1 MPLSVQQMID
11 CTNGL
16 GLDIG
21 TPLERVNV
29 ACQTEFS
36 DVYLELALEQ
46 PLQSA
51 QSYPLT
57 GTFGNCRESGTHN
70 ITKSSAVLQDSEYQY
85 FTDEEALLK
94 LVQSGPVVT
103 VFDIGDSFYRYA
115 GGVYYD
121 PETCS
126 NNEDED
132 VPSECKGSDG
142 SGYTCLGDCNNKLPV
157 HCDRYGVRE

>member
-21 TPLERVNV
+21 TEMERVNV
-29 ACQTEFS
+29 ACQSGFP
-36 DVYLELALEQ
+36 DVHLELALEQ

-51 QSYPLT
+51 QSYPYT
-57 GTFGNCRESGTHN
+57 GTVGNCRESGTNN
-70 ITKSSAVLQDSEYQY
+70 ITKSAAVLQDSEYQY
-85 FTDEEALLK
+85 FTDEAALLK

-103 VFDIGDSFYRYA
+103 VFDIGDSFQWYT

-121 PETCS
+121 ETCS

-132 VPSECKGSDG
+132 VPPDCKGSDG
-142 SGYTCLGDCNNKLPV
+142 LGYTCLGDCENKLPV
-157 HCDRYGVRE
+157 HCDRYGVTE